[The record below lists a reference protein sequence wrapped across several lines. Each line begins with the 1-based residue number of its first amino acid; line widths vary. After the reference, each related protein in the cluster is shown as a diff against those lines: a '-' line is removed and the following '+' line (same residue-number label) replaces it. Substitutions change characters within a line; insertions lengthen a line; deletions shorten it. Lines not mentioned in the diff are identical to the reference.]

1 MFVRLISKTKYFFV
15 RSCVD
20 FTRLNIFELRVMQQ
34 PTLTPAIR
42 LQTAKTPVKISQ
54 NGSEYE
60 FSSFNINKI
69 ICFYIVFVYVCLVS
83 IRRKQD
89 NIYATKDVSDIIK
102 TIKKKKPVRKN
113 SITRSGWNIYKV
125 HLASYLFM

>member
-1 MFVRLISKTKYFFV
+1 
-15 RSCVD
+15 
-20 FTRLNIFELRVMQQ
+20 MQQ

-102 TIKKKKPVRKN
+102 TIKKKPVRKN
-113 SITRSGWNIYKV
+113 SITRSRWNIYKV